1 MVGSTLIVILFNL
14 FAKATTLLIGHSE
27 TSSSGLELEHTKT
40 AEEQFEVLSLEDDY
54 LEDSEEL
61 EDEDDAFYL
70 REEEMEKEYQRI
82 CAESARIE
90 QQRCKESDESFLSAT
105 APWNFHKNR
114 YKDVLPLGSNGN
126 TPTRVKVQIVNG
138 VEGSD
143 YINANFIECSP
154 EKRFIACQ
162 APVPHTISDFW
173 RMVWEQESAV
183 IVMLTSLVENDRI
196 KAHAYWPPLEKTHRF
211 GCFLVKL
218 EEESYD
224 SGVMTRKLL
233 VTRLED
239 NQSRNITQL
248 HFCEWPDHGVPKSC
262 QGIRRLMHLS
272 HFYRTYH
279 HHNHGLSGPTIVHCS
294 AGIGRAG
301 TFIAIDM
308 LLDSHKFAE
317 NAAYPKTVY
326 DTVRWLRLRRK
337 GMIQTVDQYKFIYK
351 ALEES
356 KASMQDTGKFPN
368 LMTSSSDGQLLKLS
382 KSKALRCEKSPYL
395 PYAPSAIS
403 RFSSPN
409 PQRGGSCRR
418 NFLNWRGSSPTRSPF
433 QKKHHHHHHRVVSSG
448 VVDNSPV
455 VFCDSM

>member
-1 MVGSTLIVILFNL
+1 
-14 FAKATTLLIGHSE
+14 
-27 TSSSGLELEHTKT
+27 
-40 AEEQFEVLSLEDDY
+40 
-54 LEDSEEL
+54 
-61 EDEDDAFYL
+61 
-70 REEEMEKEYQRI
+70 MEKEYQRI
-82 CAESARIE
+82 CSESSRIE
-90 QQRCKESDESFLSAT
+90 QQRCKESDESYLSAT

-126 TPTRVKVQIVNG
+126 VPTRVRVQPICG

-143 YINANFIECSP
+143 YINANFIDCTP

-162 APVPHTISDFW
+162 APVPHTIADFW

-211 GCFLVKL
+211 GFFAVRLD
-218 EEESYD
+218 EETYD
-224 SGVMTRKLL
+224 SGVMTRKLT
-233 VTRLED
+233 VTKLED
-239 NQSRNITQL
+239 NSSRNITQL
-248 HFCEWPDHGVPKSC
+248 HFCEWPDHGVPKNC
-262 QGIRRLMHLS
+262 LGIRRLTHLS

-279 HHNHGLSGPTIVHCS
+279 LHNHGFSGPTIVHCS

-308 LLDSHKFAE
+308 LLDANKYID
-317 NAAYPKTVY
+317 NPTYPKTVY

-356 KASMQDTGKFPN
+356 KTGENNSNVSIKSLSINNNNKKTTPN
-368 LMTSSSDGQLLKLS
+368 ILTSSIDGYQLMKLS
-382 KSKALRCEKSPYL
+382 KSKTPTTRCSSAISYEQKQPLYH

-418 NFLNWRGSSPTRSPF
+418 NFLNWRSSSPTRSPF
-433 QKKHHHHHHRVVSSG
+433 QKKHHRVVSSPAHDL
-448 VVDNSPV
+448 VDGNNTP